1 MRTAH
6 RTLGTLLRHLVEHLD
21 GAVESAYA
29 DAQLDYR
36 PRYTPVLRAL
46 MAIGPAPIKDLAA
59 QAGLTHSAVSQ
70 TVAQMTR
77 VGLVEAQRGTDQRQ
91 QVISLTARAKA
102 MIPELERIWRFVDAA
117 AADLD
122 AELTFP
128 LSQLVEDAIFALER
142 QSFSERIKAT
152 KVES

>member
-6 RTLGTLLRHLVEHLD
+6 RTLGTLLRHLIEHLD

-29 DAQLDYR
+29 DAKLDYR

-91 QVISLTARAKA
+91 QVVSLTPRANA
-102 MIPELERIWRFVDAA
+102 MIPELERIWSVVDAA

-122 AELTFP
+122 AELAFP
-128 LSQLVEDAIFALER
+128 LSQLVEDAISALER
-142 QSFSERIKAT
+142 QPFNDRIKAT